1 MRSCVDWEAAV
12 KLLRPEETRKLLI
25 RGTNWVGDAVMSVPA
40 MRAIR
45 KIYSRSSIYLLV
57 RPWVRDVYAAADF
70 VDEIIVYD
78 KENIHRGW
86 GGKLHLIMTLRR
98 QHFDAAILL
107 QNAFEAAFIAW
118 AAGIPYRIGYAKDGR
133 GILLTHSGK
142 IDPAVHKKHQAY
154 YYLGILASVGLL
166 PERPWEHEIH
176 SLRADIGICEADRM
190 AARKL
195 LEQRGIKPGQQIVG
209 LNPGAAY
216 GGAKRWPAD
225 RYAAVGDALVR
236 NHGVRIV
243 IFGSSAER
251 VIADQVAASMIS
263 GPVVLAGHTSLGQ
276 LMALLKE
283 CRLLITNDS
292 GPMHLAAALGVPQ
305 LAIFGS
311 TNELAT
317 GPLSDRAEVIK
328 NPVHC
333 SPCLLR
339 ECPTD
344 FCCMTGISADRVLE
358 AADAKLKLC

>member
-1 MRSCVDWEAAV
+1 VNR
-12 KLLRPEETRKLLI
+12 LRPEETRKLLI

-45 KIYSRSSIYLLV
+45 KIYSQARIYLLI
-57 RPWVRDVYAAADF
+57 RPWVRDVYAAVDF
-70 VDEIIVYD
+70 IDEIVVYD
-78 KENIHRGW
+78 KENLHRGW
-86 GGKLHLIMTLRR
+86 GGKLDLIMTLRR
-98 QHFDAAILL
+98 QRFDAAILL

-118 AAGIPYRIGYAKDGR
+118 SAGIPCRIGYARDGR
-133 GILLTHSGK
+133 GILLTHSAK

-154 YYLGILASVGLL
+154 YYLGILSAVGLL
-166 PERPWEHEIH
+166 PERPWEQDIY
-176 SLRADIGICEADRM
+176 SLRADIGICEADRIS
-190 AARKL
+190 AKNL
-195 LEQRGIKPGQQIVG
+195 LEQQGIEPGQQIVG
-209 LNPGAAY
+209 LNPGAAF
-216 GGAKRWPAD
+216 GGAKRWLAD

-236 NHGVRIV
+236 NQGVRIV
-243 IFGSSAER
+243 IFGSSADR
-251 VIADQVAASMIS
+251 DIAEQVAASMIS
-263 GPVVLAGHTSLGQ
+263 KPIVLAGKTSLGQ

-311 TNELAT
+311 TNEQAT

-344 FCCMTGISADRVLE
+344 FCCMSGIGADRVLE
-358 AADAKLKLC
+358 AAEAKLKAC